1 MSEQTNMEEAINQFV
16 KSLEEEQKYDKL
28 IEVSKNAKTASEEAN
43 LAKNIENTT
52 DLTSEDSYKKI
63 EKFLTTIISL
73 ITESEVSEIKSDR
86 ESGQV
91 KVYGKNLG
99 IAIGKNGKNL
109 EAIEYITNLYIK
121 RKDLLKTGISL
132 DIKDYRKKR
141 CKTIKDMALKMAQK
155 AVKEGK
161 KIALK
166 PMPPYERKIVHDAL
180 SDNKDVKTKS
190 KDKDPYRKIII
201 YPLKDIKK

>member
-1 MSEQTNMEEAINQFV
+1 
-16 KSLEEEQKYDKL
+16 
-28 IEVSKNAKTASEEAN
+28 
-43 LAKNIENTT
+43 
-52 DLTSEDSYKKI
+52 
-63 EKFLTTIISL
+63 
-73 ITESEVSEIKSDR
+73 
-86 ESGQV
+86 
-91 KVYGKNLG
+91 
-99 IAIGKNGKNL
+99 
-109 EAIEYITNLYIK
+109 
-121 RKDLLKTGISL
+121 
-132 DIKDYRKKR
+132 
-141 CKTIKDMALKMAQK
+141 MALKMAQK